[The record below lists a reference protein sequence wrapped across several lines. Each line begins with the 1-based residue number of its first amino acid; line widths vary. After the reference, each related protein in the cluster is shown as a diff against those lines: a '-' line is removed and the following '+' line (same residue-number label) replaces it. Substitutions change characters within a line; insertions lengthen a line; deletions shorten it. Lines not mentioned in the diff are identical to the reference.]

1 MSESTKK
8 NVNSQYENIIDWLKK
23 DPVCNVDETIDD
35 DDTVSVVN
43 TSYFE
48 DFKIG
53 IYVYKND
60 TGRVEII
67 SRPRLLTQDD
77 KVLQNANDKIIN
89 DFQTQLTKDLLKVG
103 VFCSLQANKEGN
115 SNSIGLTLI
124 YPLFFDNLT
133 RELFMQAVHTV
144 ARACLITAIEFD
156 KFALDYR

>member
-1 MSESTKK
+1 MSEARK
-8 NVNSQYENIIDWLKK
+8 NVYSQYENIVDWLKK
-23 DPVCNVDETIDD
+23 DPICNVDETIDD
-35 DDTVSVVN
+35 DNAVFIIN

-60 TGRVEII
+60 AGRVEII
-67 SRPRLLTQDD
+67 SRPRLLTQDG
-77 KVLQNANDKIIN
+77 KSSQNADDKIIN

-103 VFCSLQANKEGN
+103 VFCSLQTNKEG
-115 SNSIGLTLI
+115 NSIGLTLI

-133 RELFMQAVHTV
+133 RELFMRAVHTV

-156 KFALDYR
+156 KFALDYQ

>member
-1 MSESTKK
+1 VPESTK
-8 NVNSQYENIIDWLKK
+8 NVTSQYENIIDWLKK

-35 DDTVSVVN
+35 DNSVSIVN

-48 DFKIG
+48 DFRIG

-60 TGRVEII
+60 VGRVEII
-67 SRPRLLTQDD
+67 SSPRLLTEDSQ
-77 KVLQNANDKIIN
+77 VLQNINDKIIN

-103 VFCSLQANKEGN
+103 VFCSLQTNKEG
-115 SNSIGLTLI
+115 NSIGLTLI

-133 RELFMQAVHTV
+133 RELFMQAVHSV

-156 KFALDYR
+156 KFVLDHQ

>member
-1 MSESTKK
+1 MSESTK
-8 NVNSQYENIIDWLKK
+8 NVTSQYENIIDWLKK

-35 DDTVSVVN
+35 DNSVSIVN

-48 DFKIG
+48 DFRIG

-60 TGRVEII
+60 VGRVEII
-67 SRPRLLTQDD
+67 SSPRLLTEDSQ
-77 KVLQNANDKIIN
+77 VLQNINDKIIN

-103 VFCSLQANKEGN
+103 VFCSLQTNKEG
-115 SNSIGLTLI
+115 NSIGLTLI

-133 RELFMQAVHTV
+133 RELFMQAVHSV

-156 KFALDYR
+156 KFVLDHQ

>member
-1 MSESTKK
+1 MSESPK
-8 NVNSQYENIIDWLKK
+8 NVNSQYNNIIDWLKK
-23 DPVCNVDETIDD
+23 DPVCIVDETIDD

-60 TGRVEII
+60 VGRVEII
-67 SRPRLLTQDD
+67 SRPRLLTEDG
-77 KVLQNANDKIIN
+77 KVLQTANDKIIS

-103 VFCSLQANKEGN
+103 VFCSLQANKGG
-115 SNSIGLTLI
+115 NSIGITLI

-133 RELFMQAVHTV
+133 RELFMQAVHAV

-156 KFALDYR
+156 KFALDHQ

>member
-1 MSESTKK
+1 MSKSTR
-8 NVNSQYENIIDWLKK
+8 NVNPQYEKMIDWLKK
-23 DPVCNVDETIDD
+23 DPACKVDQTIDD
-35 DDTVSVVN
+35 DTTVSIIN

-60 TGRVEII
+60 VGRVEII
-67 SRPRLLTQDD
+67 SSPRLLTENS
-77 KVLQNANDKIIN
+77 KILQNINDTIIN

-103 VFCSLQANKEGN
+103 VFCSLQTNKEG
-115 SNSIGLTLI
+115 NSIGLTLI

-133 RELFMQAVHTV
+133 RELFMQAIHAV

-156 KFALDYR
+156 KFTSDHQ

>member
-1 MSESTKK
+1 MSQSVT
-8 NVNSQYENIIDWLKK
+8 NGNSQYDNILDWLKK
-23 DPVCNVDETIDD
+23 DPICNVDEAIDHD
-35 DDTVSVVN
+35 NTVSIIN

-60 TGRVEII
+60 AGRVEII
-67 SRPRLLTQDD
+67 SSPRLLTQEGGT
-77 KVLQNANDKIIN
+77 LQNAEDKIVN

-103 VFCSLQANKEGN
+103 VFCSLQTNKEGN
-115 SNSIGLTLI
+115 SIGLTII

-133 RELFMQAVHTV
+133 REIFMHAVHAV

-156 KFALDYR
+156 KFTSDHQ

>member
-1 MSESTKK
+1 MSEARK
-8 NVNSQYENIIDWLKK
+8 NVHSQYENIVDWLKK
-23 DPVCNVDETIDD
+23 DPICNVDETIDD
-35 DDTVSVVN
+35 DNAVFIIN

-60 TGRVEII
+60 AGRVEII
-67 SRPRLLTQDD
+67 SRPRLLTQDG
-77 KVLQNANDKIIN
+77 KSSQNADDKIIN

-103 VFCSLQANKEGN
+103 VFCSLQTNKEG
-115 SNSIGLTLI
+115 NSIGLTLI

-133 RELFMQAVHTV
+133 RELFMRAVHTV

-156 KFALDYR
+156 KFALDYQ

>member
-35 DDTVSVVN
+35 DDKVSVVN

-89 DFQTQLTKDLLKVG
+89 DFQTQLAKDLLKVG
-103 VFCSLQANKEGN
+103 VFCSLQTNKEG
-115 SNSIGLTLI
+115 NSIGLTLI

-133 RELFMQAVHTV
+133 RELFMQAVHAV

-156 KFALDYR
+156 KFELDHQ

>member
-1 MSESTKK
+1 MSEARK
-8 NVNSQYENIIDWLKK
+8 NVDSQYENIVDWLKK
-23 DPVCNVDETIDD
+23 DPICNVNETIDD
-35 DDTVSVVN
+35 DDAVFIIN

-60 TGRVEII
+60 AGRVEII
-67 SRPRLLTQDD
+67 SRPRLLTQDG
-77 KVLQNANDKIIN
+77 KIIQNADDKIIN

-103 VFCSLQANKEGN
+103 VFCSLQTSKEGN
-115 SNSIGLTLI
+115 SFGLTLI

-133 RELFMQAVHTV
+133 RELFMRAVHTV

-156 KFALDYR
+156 KFALDYQ